1 MHAFPFH
8 IIVRIML
15 YDLIPYINGKEEDMT
30 KLILSSSWIASV
42 FVLQRQDD
50 YATIPRTTFGAT
62 VFVQQAIKQLCKTL
76 DYSWAV

>member
-1 MHAFPFH
+1 
-8 IIVRIML
+8 
-15 YDLIPYINGKEEDMT
+15 MT
-30 KLILSSSWIASV
+30 KLILASSWITNV
-42 FVLQRQDD
+42 FVSQRQDD